1 MRALETVTPQP
12 GNAVQ
17 PLSHVFTAGFVA
29 GIACFLVSTP
39 TELVKCRAQVI
50 ASRLDSNPSTAAQR
64 PILSESG
71 SWHVTKDVVKR
82 FGIKGLY
89 QGGWVT
95 ILRDAPGYGV
105 YFL

>member
-1 MRALETVTPQP
+1 MAILGGEAL
-12 GNAVQ
+12 Q
-17 PLSHVFTAGFVA
+17 PLSHVFAAGFVA

-39 TELVKCRAQVI
+39 TELVKCRAQVMAAKLDPN
-50 ASRLDSNPSTAAQR
+50 ASAAA
-64 PILSESG
+64 LSESG
-71 SWHVTKDVVKR
+71 SWKVAKDVVQR
-82 FGIKGLY
+82 FGFRGLY